1 LEIFNSFGYRNNFS
15 FLIMKKRNY
24 KILLDLIFL
33 LLVFSSS
40 WYFKSYLP
48 VELQGA
54 FVIVSLSLV
63 SIFILK
69 KRSLSLEEI
78 GLNKI
83 SINNSFF
90 REVITV
96 SILIFLIQALG
107 LLIIGF
113 LLGKPEAGSAID
125 NQPETL
131 IGFLLDIVFNVWL
144 ITAIGEE
151 FIFRG
156 IILNRFSTL
165 FKNKNNKYTIYLVSG
180 LQAIWF
186 GLAHQSQG
194 LSGILITGFIGFAL
208 GVYFLKFS
216 KFGLWPLII
225 AHGLIDT
232 VVLTIFFIR

>member
-1 LEIFNSFGYRNNFS
+1 
-15 FLIMKKRNY
+15 M
-24 KILLDLIFL
+24 IFL
-33 LLVFSSS
+33 LLVFSTS

-54 FVIVSLSLV
+54 FVIVSMSLV
-63 SIFILK
+63 SIFILR
-69 KRSLSLEEI
+69 KRSLSFGEI

-83 SINNSFF
+83 TINNSFF
-90 REVITV
+90 REVVTV
-96 SILIFLIQALG
+96 SVLIFLVQALG
-107 LLIIGF
+107 LLVIGF
-113 LLGKPEAGSAID
+113 LLGRPEAGTAID

-156 IILNRFSTL
+156 IILNRLRVL
-165 FKNKNNKYTIYLVSG
+165 FNNDNIKTTIYFASG

-194 LSGILITGFIGFAL
+194 ASGILITGFIGFAL
-208 GVYFLKFS
+208 GVYVLKFS

-225 AHGLIDT
+225 AHGLVDT
-232 VVLTIFFIR
+232 VVLTMFLIN

>member
-1 LEIFNSFGYRNNFS
+1 
-15 FLIMKKRNY
+15 MKKEKH
-24 KILLDLIFL
+24 KILLDLILL
-33 LLVFSSS
+33 LLVFSTS

-48 VELQGA
+48 VALQGA
-54 FVIVSLSLV
+54 FVIVSISLV

-69 KRSLSLEEI
+69 KRSLSFSEI

-83 SINNSFF
+83 TLNNSFF
-90 REVITV
+90 REIITV
-96 SILIFLIQALG
+96 SVLIFLVQALG

-113 LLGKPEAGSAID
+113 LLERPEAGTVID
-125 NQPETL
+125 NQPETI

-156 IILNRFSTL
+156 IILNRLCVL
-165 FKNKNNKYTIYLVSG
+165 FNNENNKSTIYLVSG

-194 LSGILITGFIGFAL
+194 ASGILITGFIGFAL
-208 GVYFLKFS
+208 GVYVLKFS

-225 AHGLIDT
+225 AHGIVDT
-232 VVLTIFFIR
+232 VVLTMFFNN

>member
-1 LEIFNSFGYRNNFS
+1 
-15 FLIMKKRNY
+15 MKKEKY

-33 LLVFSSS
+33 LLVFCTS

-54 FVIVSLSLV
+54 FVIVSTSLV

-69 KRSLSLEEI
+69 KRSISFGEI

-83 SINNSFF
+83 SINKSFF

-96 SILIFLIQALG
+96 SVLIFLVQALG
-107 LLIIGF
+107 LMVIGL
-113 LLGKPEAGSAID
+113 LLGRPEAGTAID

-156 IILNRFSTL
+156 IILNRLHAL
-165 FKNKNNKYTIYLVSG
+165 FNNENNKFTIYLVSG
-180 LQAIWF
+180 LHAIWF
-186 GLAHQSQG
+186 GLAHSSQG
-194 LSGILITGFIGFAL
+194 TSGILITGFIGFAI
-208 GVYFLKFS
+208 GVYVLKYS
-216 KFGLWPLII
+216 KFGLWALII
-225 AHGLIDT
+225 AHGLVDT
-232 VVLTIFFIR
+232 VVLTMFFIS

>member
-1 LEIFNSFGYRNNFS
+1 
-15 FLIMKKRNY
+15 MKKEKD

-33 LLVFSSS
+33 LLVFSTS

-54 FVIVSLSLV
+54 FVIVSISLI

-69 KRSLSLEEI
+69 KRSLSFGEI
-78 GLNKI
+78 GLKKI
-83 SINNSFF
+83 TINNRFF

-96 SILIFLIQALG
+96 SVLIFLVQALG
-107 LLIIGF
+107 LLVIGF
-113 LLGKPEAGSAID
+113 LLGRPEAGTAID

-144 ITAIGEE
+144 ITAVGEE

-156 IILNRFSTL
+156 IILNRLRVL
-165 FKNKNNKYTIYLVSG
+165 FNNVNNKSTIYLVSG

-232 VVLTIFFIR
+232 VVLTIFFIS

>member
-1 LEIFNSFGYRNNFS
+1 
-15 FLIMKKRNY
+15 MKKGKY
-24 KILLDLIFL
+24 KILLDLILL
-33 LLVFSSS
+33 LLVFSTS

-48 VELQGA
+48 IILQGA
-54 FVIVSLSLV
+54 FVIVSVVLV

-69 KRSLSLEEI
+69 KRSLSLGQI
-78 GLNKI
+78 GLKKVA
-83 SINNSFF
+83 INSSFF

-96 SILIFLIQALG
+96 SILIFSVQALG
-107 LLIIGF
+107 LLVIGF
-113 LLGKPEAGSAID
+113 LIGTPESGTAID

-156 IILNRFSTL
+156 IILNRLRAL
-165 FKNKNNKYTIYLVSG
+165 FNNENNKFTIYLVSG

-194 LSGILITGFIGFAL
+194 ISGILITGLIGFAL
-208 GVYFLKFS
+208 GLYVIKFS
-216 KFGLWPLII
+216 KFGLWPLIV
-225 AHGLIDT
+225 AHGVVDT
-232 VVLTIFFIR
+232 AVLTIFFIN

>member
-1 LEIFNSFGYRNNFS
+1 
-15 FLIMKKRNY
+15 MKKEKY

-33 LLVFSSS
+33 LLVFCAS
-40 WYFKSYLP
+40 WYFKSNLP

-54 FVIVSLSLV
+54 FVIVSMSLV

-69 KRSLSLEEI
+69 KRSLSFGEI

-83 SINNSFF
+83 SSINNSFF

-96 SILIFLIQALG
+96 SVLIFLVQALG
-107 LLIIGF
+107 LLVIGVF
-113 LLGKPEAGSAID
+113 FGKPEAGTAID

-131 IGFLLDIVFNVWL
+131 VGFLLDIIFNVWL

-156 IILNRFSTL
+156 IILNRLSAL
-165 FKNKNNKYTIYLVSG
+165 FNNENNKYTIYLVSG

-194 LSGILITGFIGFAL
+194 ASGILITGFIGFAL
-208 GVYFLKFS
+208 GVYVLKFS

-225 AHGLIDT
+225 AHGLVDT
-232 VVLTIFFIR
+232 VVLTMFFIN